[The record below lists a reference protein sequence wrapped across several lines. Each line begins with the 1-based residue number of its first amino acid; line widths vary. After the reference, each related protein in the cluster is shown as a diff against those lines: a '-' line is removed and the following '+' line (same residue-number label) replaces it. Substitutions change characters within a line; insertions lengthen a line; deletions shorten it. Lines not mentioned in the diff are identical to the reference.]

1 MKNIFKVAGLSLLL
15 LSFSSCD
22 DKSNVPQHAKLSIT
36 GSNDDFKVIGSDASQ
51 MFVNVS
57 SSSDWSIKL
66 EPKTK
71 GEDFSWLSVDPKNG
85 KSVESK
91 DIIAT
96 FKENT
101 EYERSLYLIL
111 QNSNVAD
118 TILITQQGKKYS
130 DKVNPDPIPD
140 PIPNSA
146 ISSFNVDFE
155 NGAMPQ
161 YWESKALKGKRKW
174 LVKEHNKKKGISINS
189 HKTQDTDHV
198 ILYTPL
204 LNIDGEKTL
213 KYDMTIS
220 HGVSGTILRV
230 LLLDENKEIIRSIIS
245 YDMGA
250 NSISKESFD
259 IEANANIKYIG
270 FLYEGDPT
278 HTANVVLDNII
289 LMDKGASVEPEPTP
303 APQPQPNPIS
313 PDLKSEHIH
322 GDMNRLEIPR
332 LAGGSNNWFVSYKL
346 SNGSVNY
353 SLEWDSNWK
362 IPRWVAFTFDQSN
375 SRKNHSGRN
384 DKWGWDKIISPAK
397 DIKQPWFKGY
407 DRGHMVASNDRQIS
421 AEANGQTFYYTN
433 MTPQL
438 KGLNQ
443 QFWASLESLVQ
454 DWARDT
460 RFNDNIMYV
469 TKGVAFNNN
478 QPTNWNY
485 GGKIAIPDYYYMA
498 ILHKGT
504 NDNYNAIGFWVEHKD
519 LPKSANKSQ
528 FVMSIDDIERK
539 ANVDLFPNLPDDV
552 ESKVEAQNPLQKN
565 FFRL

>member
-36 GSNDDFKVIGSDASQ
+36 GSNDNFKVIGSDASQ

-71 GEDFSWLSVDPKNG
+71 GEDFSWLSVDPQNG
-85 KSVESK
+85 KAVDSK

-130 DKVNPDPIPD
+130 DKVNPD

-189 HKTQDTDHV
+189 YKTQDTDHV

-303 APQPQPNPIS
+303 DPQPQPNPIS

-322 GDMNRLEIPR
+322 GDMTRLEIPR

-362 IPRWVAFTFDQSN
+362 IPRWVAFTFDQIN
-375 SRKNHSGRN
+375 SPQNRTGRTN
-384 DKWGWDKIISPAK
+384 KWGWDNIITPARNIER
-397 DIKQPWFKGY
+397 DWFIRGY
-407 DRGHMVASNDRQIS
+407 DRGHMVASNDRQYS
-421 AEANGQTFYYTN
+421 VQANEQTYYYTN

-438 KGLNQ
+438 GLLNQ
-443 QFWASLESLVQ
+443 QFWASLERQVQ
-454 DWARDT
+454 DWARNT
-460 RFNDNIMYV
+460 SFNNNIMYV
-469 TKGVAFNNN
+469 TKGVAFNNG
-478 QPTNWNY
+478 QPTKWSSSH
-485 GGKIAIPDYYYMA
+485 KMAIPDYYYMA
-498 ILHKGT
+498 IIHKG
-504 NDNYNAIGFWVEHKD
+504 DNNEYNGVAFWVEHKQY
-519 LPKSANKSQ
+519 KGSSARD
-528 FVMSIDDIERK
+528 VAMSIDQVERL
-539 ANVDLFPNLPDDV
+539 ANIDLFPNLPDDV
-552 ESKVEAQNPLQKN
+552 ESKVEAQNPLQKR